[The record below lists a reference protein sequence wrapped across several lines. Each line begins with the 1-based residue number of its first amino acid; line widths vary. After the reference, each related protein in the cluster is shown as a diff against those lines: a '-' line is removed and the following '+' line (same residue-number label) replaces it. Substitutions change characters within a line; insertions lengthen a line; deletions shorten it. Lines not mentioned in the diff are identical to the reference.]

1 MANSISLYQC
11 ERELAAALD
20 AALDRE
26 TGEIVTTDELDNA
39 VGQFK
44 NKGAHVAAY
53 ILNLSEQS
61 EMIAAHESAIAA
73 RKKAVSAKIN
83 RLKEYMAYNMKNA
96 GIDRID
102 ATDGTFSAQLY
113 LERDEAVEIA
123 ENSPV
128 DDRFARIV
136 PESKAWDKTAL
147 KKAIKAH
154 EPVPSCVRLVKH
166 DRLEIR

>member
-44 NKGAHVAAY
+44 NKGMHVAAY
-53 ILNLSEQS
+53 IQNLKAKRDS
-61 EMIAAHESAIAA
+61 IVAHEHTIAVI
-73 RKKAVSAKIN
+73 KKGVERNID
-83 RLKEYMAYNMKNA
+83 RLREYMAYNMKNA
-96 GIDRID
+96 AISRID
-102 ATDGTFSAQLY
+102 ATDGTFSAVLH
-113 LERDEAVEIA
+113 LDRDEAVEIA

-128 DDRFARIV
+128 DDRFARII
-136 PESKAWDKTAL
+136 PASKEWDKTAL

-154 EPVPSCVRLVKH
+154 EAVPSCVTLVKRDRLV
-166 DRLEIR
+166 IA